1 MRKKT
6 ALISLTTLLFFVITG
21 QCLADVPDQLEQAET
36 LIKNGQYGQAEQIY
50 LQILKDYPGS
60 DHALKAQKKL
70 AMLYIN
76 TGEDS
81 QAEIAYQ
88 QLIANFSQ
96 NPGVAKAVWQ
106 IAQTYKKAREYQKA
120 IELYRYVVNNW
131 PGDIIALSAQSSL
144 AISFELS
151 SDKAAADAAYE
162 RLLQVLPDYEVTAED
177 VYWIAKTFNWAN
189 LAAKASGVH
198 QYNVEHFPGEKH
210 ALWSQVEVIFHHI
223 RSGDESASDT
233 EVDRFLSIFA
243 GHPALPRD
251 VYNVAKEYD
260 KAGRHRKALEL
271 YQYVI
276 EHRPAD
282 EDIYARMSA
291 SMAYIGLGD
300 DANALAVTDG
310 LIFDFY
316 DHSDLAGVVFHIGE
330 QYYEKA
336 FRAENEALETQ
347 AKENFEKALTVW
359 EKIITDLPVSD
370 PNTPKAYYFSAVC
383 YRRQGEYEVAIEY
396 YSIVLDNWPNYEY
409 AWVAQFRIARC
420 YEKLASSGRIPK
432 TEAAAQICQA
442 CEKLLANYP
451 ESKGV
456 KPALDLLE
464 YWDSINSK

>member
-1 MRKKT
+1 MSRK
-6 ALISLTTLLFFVITG
+6 AFFISLIALLIPLMVAGCF
-21 QCLADVPDQLEQAET
+21 ADPAAQLQQAEQYVEDESYEQAE
-36 LIKNGQYGQAEQIY
+36 KNYQGIIQQHGGTIW
-50 LQILKDYPGS
+50 
-60 DHALKAQKKL
+60 ALEAQKEL
-70 AMLYIN
+70 TIVYIAW
-76 TGEDS
+76 GKQPE
-81 QAEIAYQ
+81 
-88 QLIANFSQ
+88 
-96 NPGVAKAVWQ
+96 
-106 IAQTYKKAREYQKA
+106 AQ
-120 IELYRYVVNNW
+120 
-131 PGDIIALSAQSSL
+131 
-144 AISFELS
+144 
-151 SDKAAADAAYE
+151 AAYE
-162 RLLQVLPDYEVTAED
+162 KLLADLTQHEVTAED
-177 VYWIAKTFNWAN
+177 IYWIAKRFNWAKQSN
-189 LAAKASGVH
+189 RAAGVH
-198 QYNVEHFPGEKH
+198 RYNVERFPGKEH

-291 SMAYIGLGD
+291 SMAYIGLAD
-300 DANALAVTDG
+300 EANALAVTDG
-310 LIFDFY
+310 LISDFY

-336 FRAENEALETQ
+336 FQAGNEALEAQ

-383 YRRQGEYEVAIEY
+383 YRRRGEYEVAIEY

-442 CEKLLANYP
+442 CKKLLANYP

-456 KPALDLLE
+456 KPALNLLE